1 MPWESSRLYTATT
14 VDDPKTGSPF
24 SDEDLPGPEVG
35 GDWRN
40 APAAIYGLEHP
51 VFCGACQQEIDQL
64 YVVRL
69 YRIRANFVSSLPRSG
84 RIIVCPK
91 CRTILPGELGGV
103 L

>member
-1 MPWESSRLYTATT
+1 MYTATT
-14 VDDPKTGSPF
+14 VDDPRTGSPF
-24 SDEDLPGPEVG
+24 SDDELPAAPEVG
-35 GDWRN
+35 GDWRI

-84 RIIVCPK
+84 RVIVCPK

>member
-1 MPWESSRLYTATT
+1 M
-14 VDDPKTGSPF
+14 DDSKFNSGF
-24 SDEDLPGPEVG
+24 SDDDTLPNGEIG

-40 APAAIYGLEHP
+40 TPAAIYGLEHP
-51 VFCGACQQEIDQL
+51 VNCGQCRKEIHQL

-69 YRIRANFVSSLPRSG
+69 FRMRTNFLSSLPRSG
-84 RIIVCPK
+84 RVIVCPH